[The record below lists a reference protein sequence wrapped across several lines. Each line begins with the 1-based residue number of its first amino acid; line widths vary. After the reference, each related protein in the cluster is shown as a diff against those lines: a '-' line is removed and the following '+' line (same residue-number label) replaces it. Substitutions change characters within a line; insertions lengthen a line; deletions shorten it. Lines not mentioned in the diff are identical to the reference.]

1 MAWCI
6 YVTFP
11 MFLASSCCIIYIG
24 TDISYKLTPLI
35 LFFFFDERQTGR
47 VRVNIQSWRRC
58 CNCMQATSP
67 PRNIYESP
75 PPITHN
81 QLRQSLPFTGQP
93 SSTVGQQMVKI
104 ANYNSDRYSKR
115 LPFNHEFGS
124 VTIWRHALTPQS
136 NPRPMVSRGTWGP
149 LEHLD
154 WVPIPFFPFLHPIS
168 FLSPF
173 SSASQS

>member
-1 MAWCI
+1 MCVLTFKAGDDA
-6 YVTFP
+6 VTVCKP
-11 MFLASSCCIIYIG
+11 LLLLG
-24 TDISYKLTPLI
+24 T
-35 LFFFFDERQTGR
+35 F
-47 VRVNIQSWRRC
+47 
-58 CNCMQATSP
+58 MSP
-67 PRNIYESP
+67 P

-81 QLRQSLPFTGQP
+81 QLRQSLPFTGHP